1 MRIDRLTNQLQMA
14 LSDAQSIA
22 VGRDHNQL
30 EAAHVLQAMLDQQG
44 GSVRPLLAAA
54 GFDIP
59 NLRNELTKQLAG
71 LAEVQNPTGD
81 VQMSSEMGRLLNLAD
96 KHAQKNKD
104 KFISSESLLIAAM
117 EDRNNSLAKLL
128 LTSGDLE
135 NLKQAVDKV
144 RGGETVDDPEAEGNR
159 QALDKYTVDL
169 TARAESGKLDPVIG
183 RDDEIRRTVQ
193 VLQRRTKNN
202 PVLIGEPGVGKTAI
216 VEGLAQ
222 RIVNGEVPEG
232 LKNKRLLSLD
242 LGSLLAGAKF
252 RGEFEERLKAVLKE
266 LGKQEGRIILFI
278 DELHTM
284 VGAGKAEG
292 AMDAGNM
299 LKPALA
305 RGELH
310 CVGATT
316 LDEYRQNI
324 EKDAALER
332 RFQKV
337 LVDEPSEEDTI
348 AILRGLKERYEVHHG
363 VDISDSA
370 IIAAAKLS
378 QRYIT
383 DRQLPDK
390 AIDLVDEAA
399 SRIRMEID
407 SKPESMDKLERR
419 LIQLKIEREAIKHDD
434 DEAAKKQLANIN
446 VQIEKV
452 ERAFADLD
460 EIWRAEKAA
469 LHGSQEIKS
478 TLEQAR
484 LDLDAARR
492 AGDLGRMSE
501 LQYGIIPDLTKQLD
515 MASQAEMHEMKL
527 LRNKVSDEEIAEVV
541 SKWTGIPVSKMLEG
555 ERDKLLRLEEA
566 LHKRVVGQEEAVV
579 SVSNAVRRSRAGL
592 SDPNRPNG
600 SFLFLGPTGVGKTEL
615 CKALAEFLF
624 DSQDAMV
631 RIDMSEFMEKH
642 SVARLIGAP
651 PGYVGYE
658 EGGYL
663 TEAVRRKPY
672 ALLLLDEIEKAH
684 PDVFNILLQVLEDGR
699 LTDGQGRTVDFKNT
713 VIVMTS
719 NLGSDRIQEITQ
731 NRAFDTVSFDEAIAD
746 DDATNDN
753 RYQAMKD
760 AVMEVVAGHFRPE
773 FINRVDE
780 AVVFHPLAK
789 TQIRGIANIQLDIL
803 RQRLAD
809 RDLSMV
815 IDDAVVNRICEAG
828 YDPVYGARP
837 LKRAIQQLI
846 ENPLAQ
852 EVLGGRYPP
861 ESEIK
866 IVLEEGGIVFN

>member
-1 MRIDRLTNQLQMA
+1 MRIDRLTNQLQIA
-14 LSDAQSIA
+14 LSDAQSLA
-22 VGRDHNQL
+22 VGRDHAQL
-30 EAAHVLQAMLDQQG
+30 EPAHLLLALLDQQG
-44 GSVRPLLAAA
+44 GMVRPLLAQA
-54 GFDIP
+54 GFDVTG
-59 NLRNELTKQLAG
+59 LRNELAKRLDHLARI
-71 LAEVQNPTGD
+71 QNPTGD
-81 VQMSSEMGRLLNLAD
+81 VHMSPELGRLLNLAD
-96 KHAQKNKD
+96 KHAQKAGD
-104 KFISSESLLIAAM
+104 KFISSETLLLAAM
-117 EDRNNSLAKLL
+117 EEGSSELAKM
-128 LTSGDLE
+128 
-135 NLKQAVDKV
+135 LKQFGDVKRLREAVEKV
-144 RGGETVDDPEAEGNR
+144 RGGETVESPDAEGNR
-159 QALDKYTVDL
+159 QALEKFTIDL

-183 RDDEIRRTVQ
+183 RDDEIRRTIQ

-222 RIVNGEVPEG
+222 RIINGEVPEG

-252 RGEFEERLKAVLKE
+252 RGEFEERLKSVLNE
-266 LGKQEGRIILFI
+266 LAKQEGRIILFI

-316 LDEYRQNI
+316 LDEYRQFI

-363 VDISDSA
+363 VDITDSA

-378 QRYIT
+378 QRYIS

-407 SKPESMDKLERR
+407 SKPEEMDRLERR
-419 LIQLKIEREAIKHDD
+419 LIQLKIEREAVKK
-434 DEAAKKQLANIN
+434 DETEGAKKQLSMLDGE
-446 VQIEKV
+446 IEKV
-452 ERAFADLD
+452 EREFADLE
-460 EIWRAEKAA
+460 EIWRTEKAA
-469 LHGSQEIKS
+469 LSGSQDIKS
-478 TLEQAR
+478 SLEQAR
-484 LDLDAARR
+484 MDMESARR
-492 AGDLGRMSE
+492 AGDLARMSE
-501 LQYGIIPDLTKQLD
+501 LQYGIIPELEKQLD
-515 MASQAEMHEMKL
+515 MASQAEMMEMKL
-527 LRNKVSDEEIAEVV
+527 LRNKVTEEEIAEVV

-555 ERDKLLRLEEA
+555 EREKLLQMEDA
-566 LHKRVVGQEEAVV
+566 LHKKVIGQGEAVHAV
-579 SVSNAVRRSRAGL
+579 ANAVRRSRAGL

-624 DSQDAMV
+624 DTPEAMV

-672 ALLLLDEIEKAH
+672 SVLLLDEVEKAH
-684 PDVFNILLQVLEDGR
+684 PDVFNILLQVLDDGR
-699 LTDGQGRTVDFKNT
+699 LTDGQGRTVDFRNT
-713 VIVMTS
+713 VVVMTS
-719 NLGSDRIQEITQ
+719 NLGSDRIQSMSEGG
-731 NRAFDTVSFDEAIAD
+731 EAQ
-746 DDATNDN
+746 
-753 RYQAMKD
+753 YEAMKA
-760 AVMEVVAGHFRPE
+760 AVMDVVGQHFRPE
-773 FINRVDE
+773 FINRIDE
-780 AVVFHPLAK
+780 AVVFHPLGRE
-789 TQIRGIANIQLDIL
+789 QIRGIAQLQL
-803 RQRLAD
+803 AHLAKRLKERELALTLAD
-809 RDLSMV
+809 
-815 IDDAVVNRICEAG
+815 AVMEKILAAG

-837 LKRAIQQLI
+837 LKRAVQQII

-852 EVLGGRYPP
+852 AILAGEFGPGDTIAAALDNDRV
-861 ESEIK
+861 
-866 IVLEEGGIVFN
+866 VFSKAG